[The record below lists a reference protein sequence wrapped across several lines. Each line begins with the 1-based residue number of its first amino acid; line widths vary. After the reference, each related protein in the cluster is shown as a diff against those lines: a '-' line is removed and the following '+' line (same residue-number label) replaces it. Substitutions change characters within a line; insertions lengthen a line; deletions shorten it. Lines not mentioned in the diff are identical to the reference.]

1 VNDSSQHNPYT
12 ITLGD
17 NTATET
23 LTITAGGSNDWINM
37 GSQLPALTTDQIQL
51 INLSDIKLDDTIYST
66 AIGGAYIVPD
76 GATTLTGPTPTYSYN
91 LNDLNNI
98 TIQPLDT
105 SQWANLT
112 TAQIGALNTLNTDY
126 ITSWNQ
132 QQEFVDTWP
141 AWYRMKDMAAK
152 YPAIKKALENLS
164 TVYTMVKDDYDN
176 PTPKR

>member
-12 ITLGD
+12 ITLSD
-17 NTATET
+17 ITATET
-23 LTITAGGSNDWINM
+23 LTISAGSDNDWINM
-37 GSQLPALTTDQIQL
+37 GSQMPALTTDQIQL
-51 INLSDIKLDDTIYST
+51 IDLSSI
-66 AIGGAYIVPD
+66 
-76 GATTLTGPTPTYSYN
+76 TLNGPTPSYSYN
-91 LNDLNNI
+91 LNDFNNI
-98 TIQPLDT
+98 TLQPVDT
-105 SQWANLT
+105 SQWATLT
-112 TAQIGALNTLNTDY
+112 TAQIGALNTDY

-141 AWYRMKDMAAK
+141 AWYKMKDMASK